1 MPRKAE
7 GASPLTA
14 AERQA
19 RQRAR
24 RATQADTWRQALERI
39 VTART
44 VREARD
50 IASTALGGVFAQKM
64 SGPPG

>member
-7 GASPLTA
+7 GATPLTA

-24 RATQADTWRQALERI
+24 RASQADTWRQALERI
-39 VTART
+39 TQAHT

-50 IASTALGGVFAQKM
+50 IASAAIMALRVKAR
-64 SGPPG
+64 